1 LPYLPLLMSVAV
13 FTMVYYAVPNVH
25 VSLLHALIGGLLT
38 ALLFDVAKSG
48 FAWSMSRL
56 SFEPIYGSFAAVPLF
71 LIWLHLV
78 WVLILAGAVFVY
90 GLSLVRMEG
99 EGAREPLLVKAV
111 RVLRLLYDA
120 HQDGRTVSEAELS
133 EQVPLERAEK
143 LRLFEVFSE
152 FRLLAHTA
160 DEGWALGRSLKAL
173 TLWDLYQRL
182 PEGLEESR
190 LEPIGDMADVIEP
203 LRNIAR
209 FGSNEMSVSLD
220 SMFAGLR

>member
-1 LPYLPLLMSVAV
+1 
-13 FTMVYYAVPNVH
+13 
-25 VSLLHALIGGLLT
+25 
-38 ALLFDVAKSG
+38 
-48 FAWSMSRL
+48 
-56 SFEPIYGSFAAVPLF
+56 
-71 LIWLHLV
+71 
-78 WVLILAGAVFVY
+78 
-90 GLSLVRMEG
+90 MEG

-209 FGSNEMSVSLD
+209 FGSNERSVSLD